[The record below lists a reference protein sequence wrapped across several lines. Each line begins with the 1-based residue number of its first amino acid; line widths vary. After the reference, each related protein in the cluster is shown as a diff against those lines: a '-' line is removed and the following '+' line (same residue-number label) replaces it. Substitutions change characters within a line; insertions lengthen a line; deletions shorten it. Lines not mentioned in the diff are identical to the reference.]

1 MHDVHRLLDVLME
14 LIKLHKNV
22 QKPVDV
28 VQNWSVQMYWTRAL
42 AVSVSSLGRWN
53 TIWGSPRDILGSPE
67 MIDPS
72 VGPDK

>member
-1 MHDVHRLLDVLME
+1 ME

-42 AVSVSSLGRWN
+42 AVSVSSLGKKI
-53 TIWGSPRDILGSPE
+53 T
-67 MIDPS
+67 
-72 VGPDK
+72 